1 MADST
6 CESEYIAACEA
17 SKEAIWMMNFIGDL
31 RVVPIVQ
38 DPIEIFCDN
47 ESVVSLTKETK
58 DQGKSK
64 HIERKYHFI
73 RSKVEEG
80 HEIVKDIRSE
90 DNLADLF
97 TKALAK
103 SRHDEH
109 AKSIGLK
116 DKINSAV
123 ALDRT
128 LCLVDQDRLRP
139 IIVNDLSKWETIGF
153 SGIENPSDTPL
164 IPAEKLTIPHVAPTI
179 QYTSP
184 FIYTNSSDSDTPDT
198 PPSPTHDIPPTKITP
213 STRQILPAPPDL
225 PHHFALD
232 DSSPD
237 SLSDSASD
245 YSSDTSL
252 GYSIPDC
259 PCDSPAAISARP
271 SRQRCRSPTTSV
283 PVATPVSSD
292 ESYEPY
298 VAREVGLGVD
308 VEESYEPYS
317 KLDINSDVQADIDA
331 RIAADNA
338 IAAKETDVRVE
349 VRIEAEE
356 EAESSA
362 RGTELYDHMIEIPV
376 KRIAVIEGAQRSSG
390 YALIVASEQ
399 RVELLDRTGTLERD
413 NMRLKGMLGVKRQRV
428 DCLWRSM
435 STMST
440 TRSGVTIEAIKEMI
454 ARRVAEALENYDAN
468 INPGPIV
475 KSGDEQEDEN
485 GDVSGDGN
493 RNGGGNGNGNG
504 IGNGGVNGNR
514 NGNGNGNGNLN
525 MNFEGFMHV
534 AREYTHQDFLKC
546 QPLNFK
552 GTEGVVSLTR
562 WFEKMETVF
571 HISNYLQKYQVKY
584 ATYTLQ
590 DNTLTWLNSHKRTF
604 RADATYV
611 MTWKELMKLMTEFQK
626 LVLLC
631 TKMIPKEEDMVEKF
645 IEGQP
650 DNIQGNVIT
659 VKPTRLQDAICIANN
674 WMDQKLKGY
683 AARNAKN
690 KRMFDNN
697 PRDNHGPQPPPSK
710 RQNVNGQNVV

>member
-1 MADST
+1 MFLVYGEEEKLKVTGYYDASWETDKDDSRSQSGWVFLLNGGAVTWKSSKQDTMANST
-6 CESEYIAACEA
+6 CEFEYIAACEA
-17 SKEAIWMMNFIGDL
+17 SKEAIWMMNFIRDL
-31 RVVPIVQ
+31 GVVPIVQ

-47 ESVVSLTKETK
+47 ESVVALTKETK

-64 HIERKYHFI
+64 HIERKYHFV

-80 HEIVKDIRSE
+80 H
-90 DNLADLF
+90 
-97 TKALAK
+97 
-103 SRHDEH
+103 
-109 AKSIGLK
+109 
-116 DKINSAV
+116 
-123 ALDRT
+123 
-128 LCLVDQDRLRP
+128 
-139 IIVNDLSKWETIGF
+139 
-153 SGIENPSDTPL
+153 GIENPSDTPL

-225 PHHFALD
+225 PRQPAILVLPYHFALD